1 MLSAKKIDFRQYGP
15 LLALVALMII
25 GYLINP
31 AFLSKGNL
39 LNILTR
45 SCFIAIIAVGMTFVI
60 TTGGIDLSVGS
71 MAALIAGLVILFM
84 NYLSKTYD
92 FGMLAVIMGVTLAI
106 ILGIIGGFING
117 FISTKGGVEPF
128 IITLGTMGIYRSVL
142 IYVADGGAITL
153 DSAVRNIYRPFYYG
167 DILGI
172 PTPIFVLIAVVI
184 LGYILL
190 NYTRFGR
197 YCAAIGSNLNVA
209 KYSAIPVDKVR
220 ILTYMFLGLCV
231 AIATIVYIPRLGSAT
246 SQTGVLWELEAIAA
260 VVIGG
265 TYLKG
270 GHGQVVGAF
279 IGALILTVIGNILN
293 LTDVISVHLN
303 GAAQGIII
311 IVAILLQRTQKS

>member
-1 MLSAKKIDFRQYGP
+1 MPDLKNINFRKYGP
-15 LLALVALMII
+15 LLALLALVII

-31 AFLSKGNL
+31 AFINERNL
-39 LNILTR
+39 LNIITR

-60 TTGGIDLSVGS
+60 TSGGIDLSVGS
-71 MAALIAGLVILFM
+71 MAALIAGLVIIFM
-84 NYLSKTYD
+84 NYLAKNYD
-92 FGMLAVIMGVTLAI
+92 FGWSAIFLGVVLALTLGLAA
-106 ILGIIGGFING
+106 GFING

-142 IYVADGGAITL
+142 IYVAGGGAITL
-153 DSAVRNIYRPFYYG
+153 DSSVRSLYRPLYYG
-167 DILGI
+167 KFLGI
-172 PTPIFVLIAVVI
+172 PIPVFILIAVVI

-190 NYTRFGR
+190 NHTRFGR

-209 KYSAIPVDKVR
+209 KYSAIPIHKIR
-220 ILTYMFLGLCV
+220 ILTYMLLGLCV

-279 IGALILTVIGNILN
+279 VGALILTMIGNILN

-303 GAAQGIII
+303 GAAQGTIII
-311 IVAILLQRTQKS
+311 IAILLQRTKKS